1 MRARDF
7 PMRPFMSQWLVLG
20 LLTVAVVLVVAACS
34 DDEAT
39 PTLSPTATP
48 TPNPTATPIPDPTAT
63 PTPNPTAT
71 PTPSALVSQRA
82 VVERLRRN
90 AENFDYAIGKQG
102 GSLTFATIGE
112 PLTFNPALSYDASS
126 SGVLSYL
133 FEGLTETSWLDD
145 SIDPVLAEAWDHS
158 EDGLTWT
165 FRLREGVTWHDGQ
178 PFTSRD
184 VDFTFNRVIY
194 NEDVETSA
202 RAAFIFRFLDEES
215 GEWKE
220 DRMTVTAPDDYT
232 VRFVLPTPFAPFLR
246 SMGTAIYPR
255 HILEPRI
262 DDGTFA
268 ETWSIDTDPSEV
280 IGTGPFTIER
290 YDPGER
296 IIFQRNPDYWL
307 KDDEGNSLPYLDT
320 VMQTI
325 VADLSAELAAFRAG
339 ESDTHGVL
347 GEEFAQLDALQ
358 EEENFTIHRRGPA
371 FGTTFLGFN
380 MNPGTNPET
389 GEPYVAP
396 EKLKWFGNTAFR
408 QAVAHSIDKET
419 IIEDVLHGQGYPQW
433 ASVSPAA
440 GDFHNPSV
448 RRYEYDVD
456 EANGILDGL
465 GWTDRDGDGIRED
478 DAGETIEFA
487 LITNTGN
494 TVRGEVTQRI
504 AAGLEEIGVRAV
516 YQSIEFGDIV
526 ERLTY
531 SHDWETVVIGF
542 TGGPD
547 PYGGITLWHS
557 SEELHFWNP
566 GQERPATEWEAEVD
580 DLYVRAS
587 QELDH
592 KRRVEMYRR
601 AQAVVAENVPLV
613 YTVLPERLSA
623 VRNVFGNTTPT
634 LYGVWDIRYLYRTD
648 L

>member
-1 MRARDF
+1 MKDRRTGGL
-7 PMRPFMSQWLVLG
+7 PFMSRWWVLG
-20 LLTVAVVLVVAACS
+20 VLAAAVVLTVGACS
-34 DDEAT
+34 DGEDA
-39 PTLSPTATP
+39 PA
-48 TPNPTATPIPDPTAT
+48 
-63 PTPNPTAT
+63 
-71 PTPSALVSQRA
+71 SQGE
-82 VVERLRRN
+82 VVERLREN
-90 AENFDYAIGKQG
+90 AEDFDYAIGEQG
-102 GSLTFATIGE
+102 GTLTFATIGE
-112 PLTFNPALSYDASS
+112 PLTFNPAIVYDASS
-126 SGVLSYL
+126 SGVLGYL
-133 FEGLTETSWLDD
+133 FEGLTETSWLNDR
-145 SIDPVLAEAWDHS
+145 IEPVLAEAWDHS
-158 EDGLTWT
+158 ADGLTWT
-165 FRLREGVTWHDGQ
+165 FRLREGVTWHDGA

-194 NEDVETSA
+194 NEDVESSA
-202 RAAFIFRFLDEES
+202 RPAFTFRFLDEES
-215 GEWKE
+215 GEWRE
-220 DRMTVTAPDDYT
+220 DRMTVSAPDDYT
-232 VRFVLPTPFAPFLR
+232 VQFVLPTPFAPFLR
-246 SMGTAIYPR
+246 SMGTAIYPK

-268 ETWSIDTDPSEV
+268 EAWGIDTDPAEV

-296 IIFQRNPDYWL
+296 VVFQRNPNYWL
-307 KDDEGNSLPYLDT
+307 KDDDGNSLPYLDT
-320 VMQTI
+320 VVQT
-325 VADLSAELAAFRAG
+325 VVPDLAAELAAFRAG
-339 ESDTHGVL
+339 ESDVHGVL
-347 GEEFAQLDALQ
+347 GEEFATLDPLQ
-358 EEENFTIHRRGPA
+358 DEENFTIHRRGPA

-380 MNPGTNPET
+380 MNPRTNEET

-396 EKLKWFGNTAFR
+396 EKLKWFENKAFR
-408 QAVAHSIDKET
+408 QAVAHSIDKDT
-419 IIEDVLHGQGYPQW
+419 IIEEVLHGQGYPQW

-440 GDFHNPSV
+440 GDFHNPDV
-448 RRYEYDVD
+448 RKYEYDVD

-516 YQSIEFGDIV
+516 FQSVEFGEIV

-566 GQERPATEWEAEVD
+566 VQERPATEWEAEID
-580 DLYVRAS
+580 DLYVRGS

-592 KRRVEMYRR
+592 ERRVELYRR

-634 LYGVWDIRYLYRTD
+634 LYGLWDIRYLYRTD